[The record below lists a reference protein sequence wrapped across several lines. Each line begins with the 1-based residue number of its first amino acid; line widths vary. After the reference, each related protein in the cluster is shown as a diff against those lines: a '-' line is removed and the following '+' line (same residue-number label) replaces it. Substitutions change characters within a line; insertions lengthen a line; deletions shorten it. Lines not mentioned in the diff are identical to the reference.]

1 MADNDEHH
9 DLEERAHNRSGGR
22 RGGGGGRRGRGGG
35 GGGMSRE
42 VQISKALSRLL
53 RHQAENAGISLD
65 GEGYAPLDRV
75 LAWGPLR
82 SLQVSFEDIQSAV
95 SNNEKQR
102 FALKPNPAT
111 NPELSADSKTPS
123 DYLIRANQGHSIK
136 VESSGLLVPITAGED
151 GAKEGEG
158 GNLPPKV
165 VHGTY
170 FAFWPAIVEA
180 GGLKVMGRNHVHCS
194 EGTPEDGV
202 VSGMRRDAELM
213 VEIDLERSMR
223 EGGLKWWRSENGVI
237 LTEGDESGLVS
248 SRFFKRVTSRTE
260 DVGVLWEDG
269 EWVADLPAGLKVRV
283 PHGKRPGGGRGGRGG
298 RGGSRNV

>member
-1 MADNDEHH
+1 MADNDAHH

-22 RGGGGGRRGRGGG
+22 RGGGGRRGRGGG

-53 RHQAENAGISLD
+53 RHQAENAGITLD

-136 VESSGLLVPITAGED
+136 VESSGLLVPITAG
-151 GAKEGEG
+151 GA
-158 GNLPPKV
+158 
-165 VHGTY
+165 
-170 FAFWPAIVEA
+170 AEA
-180 GGLKVMGRNHVHCS
+180 GG
-194 EGTPEDGV
+194 DG
-202 VSGMRRDAELM
+202 GA
-213 VEIDLERSMR
+213 
-223 EGGLKWWRSENGVI
+223 EGGDIPRRWCTGRTLRSGRPSWR
-237 LTEGDESGLVS
+237 L
-248 SRFFKRVTSRTE
+248 
-260 DVGVLWEDG
+260 
-269 EWVADLPAGLKVRV
+269 AG
-283 PHGKRPGGGRGGRGG
+283 
-298 RGGSRNV
+298 